1 LKYQVIARRY
11 RPRRFD
17 EVVGQESI
25 AQTLRGAMV
34 QDRIAH
40 AYLFTGPRGVGKTS
54 MARIFAKALD
64 CPEASDPSLSPE
76 ERGVPCDR
84 CTTCE
89 AIHTGQ
95 DIDVVELDG
104 ASHRGIEDIR
114 TIIEGIHRPPT
125 RGPFKVYIIDE
136 VHMLTREAFNAL
148 LKTLEEPPSHV
159 KFVFATTEPHRIP
172 ETVLS
177 RCQRFDFHPIGGDA
191 IARRLA
197 QICEA
202 EGRKAEPGLLEKIA
216 SYSKGGLRDAQTL
229 LDQLITVSPDVL
241 TSDDLDRVTGR
252 LAADAVGDLTDAA
265 VGGDAA
271 AVLGRARAS
280 FAAGADPAIVLEQVI
295 EALRERL
302 HAAAALAA
310 AEGKAQLDRILGAL
324 HVLIDVASKLKASPN
339 AEASVEIALLKVARL
354 EDPAALED
362 VIRALFEIEKRE
374 DARPGRGG
382 EGGHDPGSR
391 PHDPSNRRGAESA
404 PPTMAPRQGPAPELR
419 VRSSPQILP
428 GSSPTGPSRAP
439 RAQDSLRSPPSEG
452 GSLGGREASDLEV
465 RAEERTSTATA
476 VATPEACTQVAALTA
491 CDFRSLLSVWG
502 QIGIELESKH
512 PDIAPIFRDREPV
525 PSSEDDLFSIELGND
540 FYFRQMKSSQRLGS
554 FLAVVREVSG
564 APWRFRLQHSGK
576 VIPSPA
582 GAPAPAPPAGT
593 AARGGR
599 SGAETAPGN
608 GKSSHESAE
617 PACTEEAAPTAGK
630 SSQGRMAGGPPQGAR
645 ADSLSRSPLVKKSLD
660 LFNGRLV

>member
-1 LKYQVIARRY
+1 MKYQVIARRY

-64 CPEASDPSLSPE
+64 CPKAADPSLSPE

-216 SYSKGGLRDAQTL
+216 RYSKGGLRDAQTL
-229 LDQLITVSPDVL
+229 LDQIITVSPDVL
-241 TSDDLDRVTGR
+241 GSADLDRVTGR
-252 LAADAVGDLTDAA
+252 LGADAVGEITDAA
-265 VGGDAA
+265 LAGDAA

-280 FAAGADPAIVLEQVI
+280 FASGADPAIVLEQVI

-302 HAAAALAA
+302 HGAVASAAPP
-310 AEGKAQLDRILGAL
+310 EGKVQLDRILGAL

-374 DARPGRGG
+374 DPRPGRAVSGQ
-382 EGGHDPGSR
+382 EGAAPGMSR
-391 PHDPSNRRGAESA
+391 EGSP
-404 PPTMAPRQGPAPELR
+404 PELR
-419 VRSSPQILP
+419 LPRSSPQIP
-428 GSSPTGPSRAP
+428 PRSSPQVMPQAPPIAPRAP
-439 RAQDSLRSPPSEG
+439 RAQDSLHSGRGPSSG
-452 GSLGGREASDLEV
+452 GPGGRKAPDLDV
-465 RAEERTSTATA
+465 RAEERASTAIA
-476 VATPEACTQVAALTA
+476 VATAEESAETAAPAA
-491 CDFRSLLSVWG
+491 CDFRSLLAVWG
-502 QIGIELESKH
+502 QIGIELEGKH

-525 PSSEDDLFSIELGND
+525 SSSEEDLFSIELAND
-540 FYFRQMKSSQRLGS
+540 FYFRQMKSPQRLGALLS
-554 FLAVVREVSG
+554 VVREVSG

-582 GAPAPAPPAGT
+582 GLPGPTAGAPGAAGK
-593 AARGGR
+593 AGA
-599 SGAETAPGN
+599 GAEAAAGN

-617 PACTEEAAPTAGK
+617 LAGTEEAAPAARPAPEA
-630 SSQGRMAGGPPQGAR
+630 SPPVPPPRGTR
-645 ADSLSRSPLVKKSLD
+645 GDSLARSPLVKKSLD

>member
-25 AQTLRGAMV
+25 AQTLRGAMI

-64 CPEASDPSLSPE
+64 CPQAADPALSPE

-84 CTTCE
+84 CSTCE

-114 TIIEGIHRPPT
+114 SIIEGIHRPPT

-216 SYSKGGLRDAQTL
+216 RYSKGGLRDAQTL
-229 LDQLITVSPDVL
+229 LDQLITVSSDVL
-241 TSDDLDRVTGR
+241 GSADLDRVTGR
-252 LAADAVGDLTDAA
+252 LGADAVGELTGAA
-265 VGGDAA
+265 LSGDAA
-271 AVLGRARAS
+271 AVLERARAS
-280 FAAGADPAIVLEQVI
+280 FTVGADPAIVLEQVI

-302 HAAAALAA
+302 HSAVATAPT
-310 AEGKAQLDRILGAL
+310 AEGKVQLDRILGAL
-324 HVLIDVASKLKASPN
+324 HVLIDVSSKLKTSPN

-374 DARPGRGG
+374 DPRAGRMG
-382 EGGHDPGSR
+382 PV
-391 PHDPSNRRGAESA
+391 AEEA
-404 PPTMAPRQGPAPELR
+404 PPPMSPRQGAAPELR
-419 VRSSPQILP
+419 VPLRRPSPP
-428 GSSPTGPSRAP
+428 VPPRAP
-439 RAQDSLRSPPSEG
+439 RAQDSLHAARRTAPEG
-452 GSLGGREASDLEV
+452 GGPGRQASDIDA
-465 RAEERTSTATA
+465 RAEERPSSATA
-476 VATPEACTQVAALTA
+476 VAIAEEAAAAPVPIA
-491 CDFRSLLSVWG
+491 CDFRSLLAVWG
-502 QIGIELESKH
+502 QIGVELEAKH
-512 PDIAPIFRDREPV
+512 PDIAPIFRDREPI
-525 PSSEDDLFSIELGND
+525 PSSEEDLFSIELAND
-540 FYFRQMKSSQRLGS
+540 FYFRQMKSGQRLGA
-554 FLAVVREVSG
+554 FLSVVREVAG
-564 APWRFRLQHSGK
+564 APWRFRLQHAGK

-582 GAPAPAPPAGT
+582 GPPAPAAATGA

-599 SGAETAPGN
+599 TGAEAMAGN
-608 GKSSHESAE
+608 GKPSHESAD
-617 PACTEEAAPTAGK
+617 PAGTEEAAPAAGTA
-630 SSQGRMAGGPPQGAR
+630 SQGRTAGIPPQGAAR
-645 ADSLSRSPLVKKSLD
+645 GESLSRSPLVKKSIE